1 MGDKGGRR
9 PPPGAGRGRGAP
21 VPAGRGRGAPIFD
34 DVDVGGPKV
43 QKPNR
48 DAYHTEMKALDD
60 QIAALKEEVRSTQ
73 QALDGKN
80 TRRKDLIDEQRR
92 LLDHLKPTSATRNQ
106 LRTDRAKLVQE
117 IKNLGDLRTRKLD
130 ELTKLREKLPQQ
142 KKPAGAPAAAGSATG
157 EKEKEKGFNLRGM
170 LENIDLDII
179 KLESKLR
186 VTSMTLQEEKKLV
199 QEIGTLKSAKQVAKD
214 YDQQQHKLQ
223 ADLDGQKAERASL
236 SARIQAI
243 DEQLEQIQASNGDQ
257 QKRLE
262 EVRAEIKE
270 INDSIPGI
278 LDKRD
283 ALRDDIDDLYAK
295 KKDISKRK
303 GEEEA
308 QFTVYMDKVREAKA
322 EQRSKLNEQRAVD
335 KLEKQKERAV
345 EKLQETPFEAELD
358 DCDRLISYLEQFL
371 PKADET
377 SVREEAAPQV
387 DVEAKLKAGER
398 LLKRDDD
405 EDEALGAFK
414 GKQKPKG
421 KKPPKAQTTS
431 KPDTILKHQ
440 INVLVEF
447 EKLSLSTPSTYG
459 AVPQAIQDLKQKKE
473 HFIKLGVEQKKQLE
487 AQVAKQRAE
496 DAAKGSSS
504 GAGEDATT
512 DDTTAGEGTLVE
524 ASA

>member
-1 MGDKGGRR
+1 M
-9 PPPGAGRGRGAP
+9 A
-21 VPAGRGRGAPIFD
+21 
-34 DVDVGGPKV
+34 
-43 QKPNR
+43 KPNR
-48 DAYHTEMKALDD
+48 DAYQTEMKALDD
-60 QIAALKEEVRSTQ
+60 QIVALKEDVRSTQ
-73 QALDGKN
+73 QALDAKN
-80 TRRKDLIDEQRR
+80 ARRKDLIEEQRR

-142 KKPAGAPAAAGSATG
+142 KKPAGAPAASGSGATG
-157 EKEKEKGFNLRGM
+157 EKEKERGFNLKNM

-179 KLESKLR
+179 KLENKLR

-199 QEIGTLKSAKQVAKD
+199 QEIGALKSAKQVAKD

-223 ADLDGQKAERASL
+223 SDLDGQKAERASL
-236 SARIQAI
+236 SERIKAI
-243 DEQLEQIQASNGDQ
+243 DDQLDQIQGNSGEQ

-262 EVRAEIKE
+262 DVRAEIKQ

-283 ALRDDIDDLYAK
+283 ALRTEIDELYAK
-295 KKDISKRK
+295 KKEVAKRK

-308 QFTVYMDKVREAKA
+308 QFTVYMDKVREARA

-335 KLEKQKERAV
+335 RLEKQKERAV
-345 EKLQETPFEAELD
+345 EKLQETFFEAELD

-377 SVREEAAPQV
+377 SEKEAAPQV

-405 EDEALGAFK
+405 DEALGAFK

-421 KKPPKAQTTS
+421 KKAPKAQTNA
-431 KPDTILKHQ
+431 KPDTTLKHQ

-473 HFIKLGVEQKKQLE
+473 HFIKLGIEQKKQLE

-496 DAAKGSSS
+496 DAAKAEAAGSS
-504 GAGEDATT
+504 GTGDDATT